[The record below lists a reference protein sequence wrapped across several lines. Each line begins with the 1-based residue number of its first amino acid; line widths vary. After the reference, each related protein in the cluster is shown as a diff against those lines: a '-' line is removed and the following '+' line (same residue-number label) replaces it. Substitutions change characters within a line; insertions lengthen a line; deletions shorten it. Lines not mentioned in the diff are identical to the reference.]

1 MMTALFNTRVW
12 SEQQEKSKPDISFRK
27 LLVCLL
33 PFGIALIAADAMAT
47 KADEIQAGKIIYESR
62 CLGCHTVEA
71 NNIGPRHANV
81 FGRKAGSIADFEYS
95 PALRNARIVWNEKT
109 LDRWLQDPEAYIPGQ
124 QMDVS
129 VSKDGDRKNLIA
141 YLKTL
146 STKSSKLNKP

>member
-1 MMTALFNTRVW
+1 MAA
-12 SEQQEKSKPDISFRK
+12 QQKSKPDSNLKK
-27 LLVCLL
+27 LVTCLL
-33 PFGIALIAADAMAT
+33 PFGIALIAADAKAT

-95 PALRNARIVWNEKT
+95 PALRNARIIWNEKT

>member
-1 MMTALFNTRVW
+1 MMAALFNARVL
-12 SEQQEKSKPDISFRK
+12 SVQQKKSKPDNGFRK

-33 PFGIALIAADAMAT
+33 PLGVVLTVADAMAT

-146 STKSSKLNKP
+146 TMKNDRHNRH

>member
-1 MMTALFNTRVW
+1 MAA
-12 SEQQEKSKPDISFRK
+12 QQKSKPDTSLK
-27 LLVCLL
+27 TLATCLL
-33 PFGIALIAADAMAT
+33 PFGIALIAADAMAA
-47 KADEIQAGKIIYESR
+47 KADDIQAGKVIYESR
-62 CLGCHTVEA
+62 CLGCHTVET

-129 VSKDGDRKNLIA
+129 VSKEGDRRNLIA

-146 STKSSKLNKP
+146 NMKRGKLNTP